1 MKKVLFYNSCIYLP
15 DEGAIKRTFYLFQ
28 MLLDQGYDVTFLTS
42 DFNHYSK
49 QKRNIPEFFSK
60 HPEYKDNIKFLPKT
74 PYKKNI
80 SIRRYL
86 SNIISAHRAKKWFK
100 EHGAEYDVA
109 YLAVTST
116 DVVRKIRK
124 YCDKYGV
131 KLIIDVND
139 LWPDS
144 LKLIIPNEKLYKFLT
159 FFMQKNVNRGYAQA
173 DGIVAVSNEYLEKA
187 SRVNTRAT
195 KRLPV
200 YIGAML
206 DKFDD
211 GVKKFF
217 DVIEKPSDEFWLSYV
232 GTIGVSYDIE
242 TVIRAVDK
250 LNKEKKLNIRFKIL
264 GQGPDEKKLKDI
276 ANKLKAESTD
286 FLGFMDYEKMAAY
299 LAKSDICMNCLKS
312 SAPQSI
318 INKISD
324 YYAAAKPVLNCGPCK
339 EMLALIDDYQTGINY
354 EAEDVDSL
362 CEAILK
368 LYNDPA
374 LCKELGKNSRKLA
387 ELKFDRKTT
396 HQEIISLIESI

>member
-1 MKKVLFYNSCIYLP
+1 MKKTLILNSTVYLP
-15 DEGAIKRTFYLFQ
+15 GEGAVKRTFYLFQ
-28 MLLDQGYDVTFLTS
+28 MMLDQGYDVTLLTA
-42 DFNHYSK
+42 DFNHYAK
-49 QKRNIPEFFSK
+49 QTRNTDEFFSK
-60 HPEYKDNIKFLPKT
+60 YPEYKNTIKFLHKA

-80 SIRRYL
+80 SLKRYL
-86 SNIISAHRAKKWFK
+86 SGLKYTNSVKKWFK
-100 EHGAEYDVA
+100 KHGDEYDVV
-109 YLAVTST
+109 YLSVAST
-116 DVVRKIRK
+116 TLVRKIRR
-124 YCDKYGV
+124 YCDKYGI

-276 ANKLKAESTD
+276 ANKLKAKSTD